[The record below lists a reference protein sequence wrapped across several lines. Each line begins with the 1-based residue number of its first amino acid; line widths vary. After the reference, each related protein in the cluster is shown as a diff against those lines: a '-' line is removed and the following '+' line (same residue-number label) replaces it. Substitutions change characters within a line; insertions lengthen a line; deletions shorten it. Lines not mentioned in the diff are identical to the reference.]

1 MNRKTRHAFAGIQN
15 QLLLHQRSMIYRN
28 NEMEVPNRDGEM
40 TFYNFSY
47 ARKQKQ
53 QTVHLQQG

>member
-1 MNRKTRHAFAGIQN
+1 
-15 QLLLHQRSMIYRN
+15 
-28 NEMEVPNRDGEM
+28 MEVPDRDGEM